1 MTTTSNDSDQPADTQ
16 LSWFDMQPA
25 DFDTAAPMVQGALFP
40 KPDSMG
46 TPTLFGDAYGTDL

>member
-1 MTTTSNDSDQPADTQ
+1 MTVISRPT
-16 LSWFDMQPA
+16 LSSLGSTWDR

-46 TPTLFGDAYGTDL
+46 TPALFGDAYGTDL